1 MVLLSNNQQIRQ
13 RVDNFTGTTLPVLA
27 QLDLVLSGSKDLV
40 LAGYSLY
47 GTTLDKQAF
56 ETLQQQLE
64 LELQQANQTLEK
76 QLKVS
81 LYWSVSLVLNS
92 SFWA

>member
-1 MVLLSNNQQIRQ
+1 MPLKFQSIRSKIIAGYAAVLCVAALSAVVLLSNNQQIRQ

-56 ETLQQQLE
+56 EALQQQL
-64 LELQQANQTLEK
+64 
-76 QLKVS
+76 
-81 LYWSVSLVLNS
+81 
-92 SFWA
+92 